1 MTRSTS
7 LLLLAGLVLLA
18 AIIAAG
24 CAGSVVTPA
33 AGDIKKFSSTDEI
46 RDYIKNNTAIAGA
59 DEYGYATNGVWA
71 TDAAMPV
78 DAAAPRAAVAEA
90 AVAKGDSVIL
100 QSSGSAGSADHS
112 VTNIQV
118 AGVDEPDFVK
128 NDGKY
133 IYVITGQTLAIVDAY
148 PASSASVVSKTEIA
162 NSPRDIFI
170 DGNRLVLFATGME
183 DTGTPVSGNGI
194 VAEKRIAMDYYPYR
208 NTQSV
213 THAVFYDI
221 SDRAHPK
228 VLKDYT
234 IDGDYIDARLI
245 GSNLYLVTREQVY
258 TYDMDRIAVPAV
270 REGTKT
276 VVAPDVYYFDNPE
289 RQYAFTTI
297 SSFDTQGATEKDAK
311 TYLVGS
317 GNLMYVSEN
326 AMYLTYQKYHNVYRS
341 PRPVPLLA
349 VDDVAGSGVSA
360 SSPGTAAPVLWE
372 DFNRMS
378 ESERQAYILKMK
390 NAEQDAIQKK
400 EIDQTTTAIHK
411 IAISN
416 GAITYVARGDVP
428 GVLESQFSMD
438 EYKDNLRVATT
449 SSVST
454 TRGSYEYNNVFV
466 LDSGMKTI
474 GSLTHIAEQ
483 EKIYSTRFIGDRLY
497 MVTFKRV
504 DPFFVIDLS
513 APAAPKILGKLK
525 IPGYSDYLHP
535 YDATHIIGIGKE
547 TGTNDWGGVSTKG
560 IKLALFDVTDVEHP
574 KQIDKVEIGD
584 AGSDSAALTDH
595 KAFLFDKSKNLLVIP
610 ARVVK
615 NQAAVTGTRSMAAP
629 DIWYGAYVFGV
640 TPEAGFTLRGT
651 VEHGTGSNGYYYY
664 GSSQNEVKRSLYI
677 GDVLYTLSSKKI
689 LANSLANI
697 STTLATISLPDGND
711 VLYPP
716 VMLKGME

>member
-1 MTRSTS
+1 MTRSTLP
-7 LLLLAGLVLLA
+7 LLVSVLLIIA
-18 AIIAAG
+18 AIIACG
-24 CAGSVVTPA
+24 CVGSAVAPA
-33 AGDIKKFSSTDEI
+33 AGDIKKFSSADEI
-46 RDYIKNNTAIAGA
+46 RDYIKNNTAIAAEEDG
-59 DEYGYATNGVWA
+59 YGYGESWAVTGGVR
-71 TDAAMPV
+71 TMVPT
-78 DAAAPRAAVAEA
+78 AAPQIAMAESAV
-90 AVAKGDSVIL
+90 VAKGDSLTVR
-100 QSSGSAGSADHS
+100 SASAGSTDHS
-112 VTNIQV
+112 TTNVQV

-133 IYVITGQTLAIVDAY
+133 IYVISGQTLAIVDAY
-148 PASSASVVSKTEIA
+148 PAASASVVSKTGIGDT
-162 NSPRDIFI
+162 PKDIFI
-170 DGNRLVLFATGME
+170 DGNRLVLFT
-183 DTGTPVSGNGI
+183 TGTEDADTSVSGNSAI
-194 VAEKRIAMDYYPYR
+194 VEKRVAMPYYGSSSLP
-208 NTQSV
+208 V

-245 GSNLYLVTREQVY
+245 GSNMYLVTREQVY
-258 TYDMDRIAVPAV
+258 TYDMDRITVPAV
-270 REGTKT
+270 HEGTKT
-276 VVAPDVYYFDNPE
+276 VIAPDVYYFDNPE
-289 RQYAFTTI
+289 RQYAFTTV
-297 SSFDTQGATEKDAK
+297 SSFDTSSAKEKEAK

-317 GNLMYVSEN
+317 GNLLYVSEN
-326 AMYLTYQKYHNVYRS
+326 AMYITYQKYHNIYRTMRAE
-341 PRPVPLLA
+341 PMLA
-349 VDDVAGSGVSA
+349 VDDVQSSGAGVSSSGVA
-360 SSPGTAAPVLWE
+360 VPVLWE
-372 DFNRMS
+372 DFNKMS
-378 ESERQAYILKMK
+378 ETEKQAYIDKLK
-390 NAEQDAIQKK
+390 NAEQESIQKK

-416 GAITYVARGDVP
+416 GAITYIARGDVP
-428 GVLESQFSMD
+428 GILESQFSLD
-438 EYKDNLRVATT
+438 EYKNNLRVATT
-449 SSVST
+449 SSVYT
-454 TRGSYEYNNVFV
+454 TRGSYEYNNVYV

-513 APAAPKILGKLK
+513 TPAVPKILGKLK

-547 TGTNDWGGVSTKG
+547 TGTNDWGGVSTRG
-560 IKLALFDVTDVEHP
+560 LKLALFDVTDVENP

-584 AGSDSAALTDH
+584 AGSDSAALSDH
-595 KAFLFDKSKNLLVIP
+595 KAFLFDKEKNLLVIP

-615 NQAAVTGTRSMAAP
+615 NLATVTDTKGVNSP
-629 DIWYGAYVFGV
+629 NIWYGAYVFGV

-651 VEHGTGSNGYYYY
+651 IEHGTGSDRYYYY

-689 LANSLANI
+689 LANPLANI
-697 STTLATISLPDGND
+697 NTTITTISLPGGSD

-716 VMLKGME
+716 VMMVE